1 MTRTHV
7 VRRHA
12 LLLLLC
18 VLLLPLVTAGA
29 CRRSENGPA
38 GPASPV
44 SVAGPT
50 FVGGAVCAECHAREA
65 SLWRG
70 SFHARAMQPAASHT
84 VLGDFGG
91 AAFTYNGI
99 TTTFRQEAD
108 RFLIRTDGP
117 DGALTDYP
125 VTWTFGAEPLQQY
138 VVEFPRG
145 YHQLPSIG
153 WDSRAATD
161 GGQRWFHL
169 YPGEKVDHRD
179 ALHWTGPAQ
188 NWNYMCAECHSTNV
202 RKNYSAAD
210 DRFATTFSDASVS
223 CEACHGPGS
232 GHVEWARRGAAG
244 VRGPDPMK
252 GLVFALKANT
262 RAWQMPSGESI
273 ARRIVP
279 IGTRVEAETCARCHS
294 RRGQIWPDYEYGA
307 PLAQTHRLA
316 LIDEGLYEP
325 DGQQLDEVFEHG
337 SFLQSK
343 MYAAGVTCT
352 NCHDP
357 HSGALAFEG
366 NALCT
371 QCHLPATFDAPSHH
385 FHAAGTESA
394 RCVSCHMPERT
405 YMIVDT
411 RRDHGFRVPRPDQ
424 SVSLGTSN
432 ACTQACHA
440 AKTARWAADAVRRWY
455 GPGAATRPS
464 FAEAIH
470 AGRRRLPQASGL
482 LRSVVNDAESPAI
495 VRATALQLL
504 ASVDGPAAATVVLG
518 GGASDPD
525 PLVRRTAAE
534 ALGLL
539 DPQTRVSLG
548 VRLLSDPVRTVRMA
562 AAAELAGVPATATGP
577 EGQRALQAA
586 IAEYRA
592 SQQFNAE
599 RAESWASLGMLEARL
614 GNAAPAEAAYRTAIA
629 RRPQYVPP
637 YLNLADVLARL
648 GREGE
653 ADAVLRQALA
663 AVPETAMAHHA
674 LGLSLIRQKRA
685 HDAVIELARAVQ
697 LAPDDPRFAYV
708 LGVALH
714 DTGNPTGARRVL
726 EDAERRHPGDRDILE
741 ALVTYTEEA
750 GDISAAIVWARR
762 VAAMAPGDREAA
774 RRLSA
779 LELRRRRR

>member
-1 MTRTHV
+1 V
-7 VRRHA
+7 
-12 LLLLLC
+12 
-18 VLLLPLVTAGA
+18 AGA
-29 CRRSENGPA
+29 
-38 GPASPV
+38 
-44 SVAGPT
+44 T
-50 FVGGAVCAECHAREA
+50 FVGGEVCAECHAREA
-65 SLWRG
+65 SAWRR

-84 VLGDFGG
+84 ILGDFSG
-91 AAFTYNGI
+91 ATVAYNGI
-99 TTTFRQEAD
+99 PTTFRQEAG
-108 RFLIRTDGP
+108 RFLVRTDGP

-125 VTWTFGAEPLQQY
+125 VKWTFGAEPLQQY
-138 VVEFPRG
+138 VVELPRG
-145 YHQLPSIG
+145 YHQLPSIA
-153 WDSRAATD
+153 WDSRAAAD

-188 NWNYMCAECHSTNV
+188 NWNFMCAECHSTHV

-210 DRFATTFSDASVS
+210 DRFSTTFSDVNVS

-232 GHVEWARRGAAG
+232 GHVAWARRGAAG
-244 VRGPDPMK
+244 VRGPDPLK
-252 GLVFALKANT
+252 GLVFALKTNT
-262 RAWQMPSGESI
+262 GAWQIPPGEAI
-273 ARRIVP
+273 AKRTVP

-316 LIDEGLYEP
+316 LLDEVLYES

-343 MYAAGVTCT
+343 MYAAGVTCS

-357 HSGALAFEG
+357 HSGALVFEG
-366 NALCT
+366 NAVCT
-371 QCHLPATFDAPSHH
+371 QCHLPATFDTPSHH
-385 FHAAGTESA
+385 FHKAGTESA
-394 RCVSCHMPERT
+394 RCVSCHMPDRT

-411 RRDHGFRVPRPDQ
+411 RRDHSFRVPRPDQ
-424 SVSLGTSN
+424 SVSLDTPN

-440 AKTARWAADAVRRWY
+440 AKTARWAADEVRRWY

-470 AGRRRLPQASGL
+470 AGRRRLPQASGM
-482 LRSVVNDAESPAI
+482 LRAVVANAEAPAI

-504 ASVDGPAAATVVLG
+504 ASVDGPAAGTAVLG

-534 ALGLL
+534 MLGLL
-539 DPQTRVSLG
+539 DPPTRVSLG

-562 AAAELAGVPATATGP
+562 AAAELAGVPESATGP
-577 EGQRALQAA
+577 DGHRALQAA
-586 IAEYRA
+586 IAEYRT

-599 RAESWASLGMLEARL
+599 RAESWASLGMLESRL
-614 GNAAPAEAAYRTAIA
+614 GNVVQAEAAYRAAIA
-629 RRPQYVPP
+629 RQPQYVPP
-637 YLNLADVLARL
+637 YLNLADLLARA

-653 ADAVLRQALA
+653 AEAVLRQALVA
-663 AVPETAMAHHA
+663 APETAMAHHA
-674 LGLSLIRQKRA
+674 LGLALIRQKRVS
-685 HDAVIELARAVQ
+685 DAVTELTRAAE
-697 LAPDDPRFAYV
+697 LAPDEARFAYV

-726 EDAERRHPGDRDILE
+726 EDAERRHPGDRGILE
-741 ALVTYTEEA
+741 ALVSYAEEA
-750 GDISAAIVWARR
+750 GDVAAAAGWAQKIV
-762 VAAMAPGDREAA
+762 AMAPGDVQAA
-774 RRLSA
+774 QRLSA
-779 LELRRRRR
+779 LQQRRRPQ